1 MGERKNKSGLLKE
14 LFGTSMFLAIAVF
27 GYLSFEPAI
36 TDAADTATDT
46 ITVSAT
52 VTSDISITSTDN
64 TVALDD
70 EDSII
75 GGVSGGNANG
85 EAVWTVITSDA
96 NGYGVTLKA
105 DAANCLQKV
114 GNPDIYFTDYTTTPS
129 FAWTVASGSAFG
141 FTVETVNYAVTADA
155 FKDGGSAC
163 GAGTTNTADACWS
176 GFNGTTGIA
185 IAQEAGPTA
194 GTAITVPFR
203 ATLASGS
210 FLPEGNYVAHITAT
224 ATVL

>member
-1 MGERKNKSGLLKE
+1 MKEKEKKNKAGLLKE

-36 TDAADTATDT
+36 TNAVDDA

-52 VTSDISITSTDN
+52 VTSDISITSADN
-64 TVALDD
+64 TV
-70 EDSII
+70 EMTGSI
-75 GGVSGGNANG
+75 GGVAGGTANG
-85 EAVWTVITSDA
+85 SAVWTVTTSDA
-96 NGYGVTLKA
+96 SGYGVTIKA
-105 DAANCLQKV
+105 DAANCLQKSS
-114 GNPDIYFTDYTTTPS
+114 DASKYFTDYAATPS

-141 FTVETVNYAVTADA
+141 FTVETVDDEVTADA
-155 FKDGGSAC
+155 FKDGGTAC
-163 GAGTTNTADACWS
+163 GAGTTNTANACWR
-176 GFNGTTGIA
+176 GFNGTTGIP
-185 IAQEAGPTA
+185 IAQESVPTT

-210 FLPEGNYVAHITAT
+210 LPEGTYEAHITAT